1 LKELTVKKSVQVGL
15 DARRRCPCFGVLCF
29 LCAFIT
35 SIFGAKSASA
45 ETPLPAIRTT
55 QVALPISVLGLSN
68 PYLIAAATRT
78 PRVIRF
84 LLSRDIRDLAAR
96 VDKLARYGVDLNQR
110 RLPHIEKL
118 QLRVRQRGPGGVLL
132 LSYRH

>member
-1 LKELTVKKSVQVGL
+1 VKKSVQVGL
-15 DARRRCPCFGVLCF
+15 DAQRRCPCFGLLCF

-35 SIFGAKSASA
+35 AIFGAKSASA
-45 ETPLPAIRTT
+45 ESPLPAIRTT
-55 QVALPISVLGLSN
+55 QMALPISVLGMNN
-68 PYLIAAATRT
+68 PYLIAAATRK
-78 PRVIRF
+78 PQVIRF
-84 LLSRDIRDLAAR
+84 LLSRDIRDLVAR

-110 RLPHIEKL
+110 KLPHIEKL

>member
-1 LKELTVKKSVQVGL
+1 M
-15 DARRRCPCFGVLCF
+15 FCF

-45 ETPLPAIRTT
+45 ESPLPAIRTT
-55 QVALPISVLGLSN
+55 QVALPISVLGLNN

-110 RLPHIEKL
+110 KLPHTEKL
-118 QLRVRQRGPGGVLL
+118 QLRVRQRGPGGVVL

>member
-1 LKELTVKKSVQVGL
+1 MVKKSVQVGL
-15 DARRRCPCFGVLCF
+15 DARRRCPCFGMFCF

-45 ETPLPAIRTT
+45 ESPLPAIRTT
-55 QVALPISVLGLSN
+55 QIALPISVLGLNN

-110 RLPHIEKL
+110 KLPHTEKL
-118 QLRVRQRGPGGVLL
+118 QLRVRQRGPGGVVL